1 MKMNKARLQGL
12 SAGIIF
18 TTTIFAAF
26 YYGTGKFEGTT
37 PTAEEAKEL
46 LVKKGFVVTLP
57 TEEAKKTV
65 QPKDPDKVL
74 MEKEASKEAP
84 SIVTYTIKVKT
95 NMTTAE
101 IADRLSKEKII
112 DEAAEFEAY
121 MNDRDFSKKIQI
133 GEFVVTNNMTYRQ
146 LANTLT
152 H

>member
-1 MKMNKARLQGL
+1 MNKARLQGL

-26 YYGTGKFEGTT
+26 YYGTDKFEGTT
-37 PTAEEAKEL
+37 PS
-46 LVKKGFVVTLP
+46 V
-57 TEEAKKTV
+57 EEAKKTV

-74 MEKEASKEAP
+74 MEKEAS
-84 SIVTYTIKVKT
+84 TYTIKVKT

-101 IADRLSKEKII
+101 IADLLSKEKII
-112 DEAAEFEAY
+112 DDAAEFEAY

>member
-1 MKMNKARLQGL
+1 MNKARLQGL

-26 YYGTGKFEGTT
+26 YYGTDKFEGAT
-37 PTAEEAKEL
+37 PSAEEAKEL

-74 MEKEASKEAP
+74 MEKEAS
-84 SIVTYTIKVKT
+84 TYTIKVKT

-101 IADRLSKEKII
+101 IADLLSKEKII
-112 DEAAEFEAY
+112 DDAAEFEAY